1 MTLSSIKNE
10 IPENIRRGLIAKGE
24 GATWEVAAKLA
35 KTTRY
40 EMQQWRSHP
49 DAEAIIN
56 TSFNLCLEEA
66 YGVLA
71 NAAPAL
77 SKRLVEIG
85 LDPKTKAYAAT
96 PAIMG
101 CMSILH
107 EGVVNRQNKS
117 ELKKI
122 RRALE
127 QLEGEPSDIVDI

>member
-1 MTLSSIKNE
+1 MSLSTIKNE

-107 EGVVNRQNKS
+107 EGVVNRQNKL
-117 ELKKI
+117 EMRKI
-122 RRALE
+122 RESIER
-127 QLEGEPSDIVDI
+127 LEGEPQAIDI

>member
-56 TSFNLCLEEA
+56 TAFNLCLEEA

-107 EGVVNRQNKS
+107 EGVVNRQNKL
-117 ELKKI
+117 EMRKI
-122 RRALE
+122 RESIER
-127 QLEGEPSDIVDI
+127 LEGEPQAIDI

>member
-1 MTLSSIKNE
+1 MTLSSMKNE

-107 EGVVNRQNKS
+107 EGVVNRQNKL
-117 ELKKI
+117 EMRKI
-122 RRALE
+122 RESIER
-127 QLEGEPSDIVDI
+127 LEGEPQAIDI

>member
-1 MTLSSIKNE
+1 
-10 IPENIRRGLIAKGE
+10 
-24 GATWEVAAKLA
+24 
-35 KTTRY
+35 
-40 EMQQWRSHP
+40 MQQWRSHP

-71 NAAPAL
+71 NAAAAL

-107 EGVVNRQNKS
+107 EGVVNRQNKL
-117 ELKKI
+117 EMRKI
-122 RRALE
+122 RESIER
-127 QLEGEPSDIVDI
+127 LEGEPQAIDI